1 MLPACDRMA
10 SLFLQTLLHLQM
22 ILVQTADA
30 EPPEQLA
37 PGSQRPESSDGVT
50 PAMRSARQRL
60 FASSRKDM
68 QVDPK
73 LLANV
78 TLDLANLAQV
88 SSPEDARMQEL
99 LEEAWHIS
107 CSDAVF
113 AGKCRVLQRN
123 WPGLCELCLTLELHG
138 HCLRFSMQKEA

>member
-1 MLPACDRMA
+1 
-10 SLFLQTLLHLQM
+10 M
-22 ILVQTADA
+22 ILVQPPDA

-37 PGSQRPESSDGVT
+37 TGSQRPESSDGVT
-50 PAMRSARQRL
+50 PATRNARQRL

-88 SSPEDARMQEL
+88 SNEEESIVQEL
-99 LEEAWHIS
+99 LDTFGSQLYIS
-107 CSDAVF
+107 CSDA
-113 AGKCRVLQRN
+113 A
-123 WPGLCELCLTLELHG
+123 
-138 HCLRFSMQKEA
+138 

>member
-1 MLPACDRMA
+1 MKTVP
-10 SLFLQTLLHLQM
+10 HLQM
-22 ILVQTADA
+22 ILVQPPDA

-37 PGSQRPESSDGVT
+37 TGSQRPESSDGVT
-50 PAMRSARQRL
+50 PAMRDARHRL

-88 SSPEDARMQEL
+88 SSLEGFRVQEL
-99 LEEAWHIS
+99 LETPWRDS
-107 CSDAVF
+107 CSDAFF
-113 AGKCRVLQRN
+113 AGKCR
-123 WPGLCELCLTLELHG
+123 
-138 HCLRFSMQKEA
+138 LRQTKEALHDPQRSALIYKQA